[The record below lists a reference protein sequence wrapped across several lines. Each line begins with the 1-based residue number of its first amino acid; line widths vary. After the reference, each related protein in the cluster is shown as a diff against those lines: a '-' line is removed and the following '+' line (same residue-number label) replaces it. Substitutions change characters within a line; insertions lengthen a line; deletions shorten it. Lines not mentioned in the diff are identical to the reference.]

1 MTAGGS
7 RAATTIT
14 RQPALAPSPQPRP
27 APTGRALIAQNVG
40 RGGPFWMPIRGPDQT
55 PIDIVG
61 SVELYWP
68 LGTTTPK
75 PNAIERPCMIGSA
88 PEDLGGLTTPKKR
101 DHLRF
106 KIGVAE

>member
-40 RGGPFWMPIRGPDQT
+40 KGGPFWMPIRGPDCM
-55 PIDIVG
+55 PIDINQSSTGKTDQATQMPPRSEAAFVLPDSG
-61 SVELYWP
+61 HGMNAPRQPP
-68 LGTTTPK
+68 L
-75 PNAIERPCMIGSA
+75 
-88 PEDLGGLTTPKKR
+88 
-101 DHLRF
+101 
-106 KIGVAE
+106 V